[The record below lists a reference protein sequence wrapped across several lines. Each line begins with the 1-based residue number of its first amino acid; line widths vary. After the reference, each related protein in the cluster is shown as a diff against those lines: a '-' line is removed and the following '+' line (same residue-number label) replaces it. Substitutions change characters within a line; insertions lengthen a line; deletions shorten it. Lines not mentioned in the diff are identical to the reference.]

1 MFFRRL
7 FAGAVALAIAGI
19 SSAQSHLV
27 DVVYGHKMGMA
38 LTMDIFTPAK
48 SNHIAVVFI
57 VSGGW
62 VSSQSNINPGLAK
75 IFTDRGM
82 TVFEVC
88 HGSQPKFQIPE
99 IATDV
104 LRSIRFVRTNAS
116 KYDIDPNKIGVSG
129 ASAGGHL
136 SLMLGA
142 YGSEGKADA
151 TDPIDRASSAV
162 QAIACFFPP
171 TDFLNWG
178 AEGKSALDV
187 PMLQVFYP
195 AFGITKTTPK
205 EEVTNLAKVL
215 SPIYRVT
222 PSYPPTLIFHGD
234 ADRLVP
240 IQQSEIFM
248 KKLQEAGVPHKF
260 EIRKGKGHGYPEM
273 VPDLIMCADWFSKY
287 LGGK

>member
-1 MFFRRL
+1 MFIRRFL
-7 FAGAVALAIAGI
+7 AGAVALAIAGI
-19 SSAQSHLV
+19 ASAQSHLV

-48 SNHIAVVFI
+48 PNHIAVVFI
-57 VSGGW
+57 ISGGW
-62 VSSQSNINPGLAK
+62 VSSQANINPALAK
-75 IFTDRGM
+75 VFTDRGM

-136 SLMLGA
+136 SLILGA
-142 YGSEGKADA
+142 YGGEGKADA

-187 PMLQVFYP
+187 PMLQVFWP

-205 EEVTNLAKVL
+205 DEVTNLAKIL

-222 PSYPPTLIFHGD
+222 PSFPPTLIFHGD
-234 ADRLVP
+234 ADALVP

-273 VPDLIMCADWFSKY
+273 LPDLIMAADWFSKY